1 MKVTKDNGPK
11 GCHKEVP
18 MSQEALKEGRWVQ
31 LGLRIL
37 DLALNLFWVGNADF
51 GVSHQELNS

>member
-1 MKVTKDNGPK
+1 
-11 GCHKEVP
+11 